1 MAYTYSSKYVQIT
14 PFLVME
20 YLYADQPTPESY
32 FVNTGSPTVG
42 YNKLVNNVLKDEQGN
57 PLGLAQIFNRDQ
69 DYSVTQNTSLNSV
82 VMTGENTFI
91 TLNPNL
97 IVPYNDFNSDLTPT
111 SGLPVVFPANLN
123 IIYDSVRYHILSG
136 YNLEN
141 LDGLVLGIDFPDVD
155 GTHATVSQILLEKG
169 NALDY
174 TLNPYPVTIGIDTYD
189 KYFEVK
195 IPSFVDMNNKYIA
208 AASSA
213 KPDTLAGKISRSGK
227 GFIYGA
233 PLRVR
238 FYSIGKI
245 FLTNGYET
253 YNTESAG
260 VLSLESEDPFK
271 NIGAYIAPADT
282 GDFFEYFGTDNGGFI
297 EDFILFQN
305 SIGNSYY
312 IQNNIEVLEQIGAAF
327 VNTSNFYTQQ
337 TNSYDTPNLYRPIIK
352 NASVAAS
359 FTLRYTMTLVNT
371 KDQTR
376 ITRTASYTSPDPYKY
391 GPYIAPLTLQSLPQS
406 QKIYNKVLESGPIG
420 LSEGSYGPTTVI
432 KYSNV
437 FVDQNLV
444 TATTSNLV
452 VKGSTITQAD
462 GGVTNNVAL
471 GMGNGYIYVKP
482 FDNYYKFTFY
492 QSTPNGDPQTL
503 DLQSS
508 GTYYITFIDNTGAK
522 VMSPSLDNKNIS
534 NPSKGELA
542 FKVDEETSK
551 RVLNYTDRRFYI
563 SNRPPEE
570 KTKNTLSTNTEMKN
584 DIAKRSFS
592 LNDSVNDAILSAKES
607 LNFLDQTVRVIKTDS
622 TSVLYWGSWLKDG
635 EPAPA
640 TNQGATG
647 AFYDP
652 SKFTLTPIGATSDN
666 EPLPSN
672 RRDPFWKKLKPR
684 IDTILA
690 SPDVQERVQNA
701 ILKNAGSQLTF
712 DELKTALS
720 SDVQGKINIGWAIP
734 DIVAYFLDPGQ
745 IGYKLYEGITK
756 DIFGQAVS
764 GIFNDSDMQ
773 LLNKYGN
780 TYGGRLTETSTTS
793 DKYQTD
799 QQLKLLQDQL
809 NQLVSRGPKS
819 PIPSEVFRY
828 KKEVRD
834 LQAKIDELK
843 NGKTPSTPNGLRR
856 SRLFGK

>member
-14 PFLVME
+14 PFMVME

-32 FVNTGSPTVG
+32 FVNTGLPTVG
-42 YNKLVNNVLKDEQGN
+42 YNKLVNNILTDEAGN
-57 PLGLAQIFNRDQ
+57 PLGSIQIFNRDQ
-69 DYSVTQNTSLNSV
+69 DYNVTQNTSLNSV
-82 VMTGENTFI
+82 VRTGENTFI

-111 SGLPVVFPANLN
+111 SGLPVVFPSN
-123 IIYDSVRYHILSG
+123 INVIYDSVRYHILSG

-141 LDGLVLGIDFPDVD
+141 LDGLILGIDFPDVD
-155 GTHATVSQILLEKG
+155 GSYVTVSQIRIEKG

-174 TLNPYPVTIGIDTYD
+174 TLNPSPVTIGIDTYD
-189 KYFEVK
+189 KYFEIK
-195 IPSFVDMNNKYIA
+195 IPSFVDLNNKYIS

-238 FYSIGKI
+238 FYSIGKT

-253 YNTESAG
+253 YNTEEAG

-282 GDFFEYFGTDNGGFI
+282 GDFFEYYATDNGGFI

-305 SIGNSYY
+305 SIGNSYF
-312 IQNNIEVLEQIGAAF
+312 IQNNVEVLEQIGAAF
-327 VNTSNFYTQQ
+327 VNTSNFFTQQ
-337 TNSYDTPNLYRPIIK
+337 TNSYDVPNLYRPIVK

-371 KDQTR
+371 KDQSR

-391 GPYIAPLTLQSLPQS
+391 GPFIAPLTLQSLPQS
-406 QKIYNKVLESGPIG
+406 QKIYNKVTGSVGVG
-420 LSEGSYGPTTVI
+420 VSEGSYGPTTI
-432 KYSNV
+432 IRYSNV
-437 FVDQNLV
+437 FIDQNLV

-452 VKGSTITQAD
+452 VKGSTITQGD
-462 GGVTNNVAL
+462 GGVTNSVAL
-471 GMGNGYIYVKP
+471 GNGNGYIYVKP

-508 GTYYITFIDNTGAK
+508 GTYYITFIDNSGKK
-522 VMSPSLDNKNIS
+522 VISASLENKTIS
-534 NPSKGELA
+534 NASKGEIA
-542 FKVDEETSK
+542 FKVDEEMSK
-551 RVLNYTDRRFYI
+551 RILDYTDRRFYI
-563 SNRPPEE
+563 SNRAPE
-570 KTKNTLSTNTEMKN
+570 KTDSQTLNQFTTARNSL
-584 DIAKRSFS
+584 AKRSFS
-592 LNDSVNDAILSAKES
+592 LSDTINDAVVSAKES
-607 LNFLDQTVRVIKTDS
+607 LNLMDQAVRVVKTDS
-622 TSVLYWGSWLKDG
+622 ASVLYWGKWLKDG
-635 EPAPA
+635 EPAPV
-640 TNQGATG
+640 TNQGVTG

-652 SKFTLTPIGATSDN
+652 SKFSLIEIQAATGDS
-666 EPLPSN
+666 PLPSS
-672 RRDPFWKKLKPR
+672 REPFWKRLRPNIDAILKTPEVQTR
-684 IDTILA
+684 I
-690 SPDVQERVQNA
+690 QNA
-701 ILKNAGSQLTF
+701 FLKNAGSQLTV
-712 DELKTALS
+712 DEMKTALS
-720 SDVQGKINIGWAIP
+720 SDVQGKVNLGWATP

-745 IGYKLYEGITK
+745 IGYKLYEGINK

-773 LLNKYGN
+773 ILNKYGN

-799 QQLKLLQDQL
+799 QQIKILEDQL
-809 NQLVSRGPKS
+809 NALLSRGPK
-819 PIPSEVFRY
+819 
-828 KKEVRD
+828 
-834 LQAKIDELK
+834 LQSITDTIKFKQEESSLRKRIDELK
-843 NGKTPSTPNGLRR
+843 NGKRETTPGGPRITK
-856 SRLFGK
+856 LFRK